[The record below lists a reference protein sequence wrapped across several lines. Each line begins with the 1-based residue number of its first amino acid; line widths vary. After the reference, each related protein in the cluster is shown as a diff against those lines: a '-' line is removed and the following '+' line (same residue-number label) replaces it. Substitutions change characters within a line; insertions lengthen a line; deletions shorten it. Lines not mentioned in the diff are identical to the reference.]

1 MPSSITVPTN
11 SYTTMAESN
20 TYHDD
25 SSHGATWAA
34 TEEED
39 RTRAKITA
47 FRMIERQDYKGDK
60 VGTEKWPR
68 TGLTDEEG
76 DEVPS
81 GSVPQF
87 VRDAQFELELELIV
101 NPSVQTNDN
110 TDDNIKR
117 LKAGTAAITKF
128 RPTSGPRFP
137 TIINEYLGRYLEGE
151 FILIQPFAGGTDV
164 ETAFSTYELNRG
176 Y

>member
-1 MPSSITVPTN
+1 
-11 SYTTMAESN
+11 
-20 TYHDD
+20 
-25 SSHGATWAA
+25 
-34 TEEED
+34 
-39 RTRAKITA
+39 
-47 FRMIERQDYKGDK
+47 MIERQNYKGDK

-87 VRDAQFELELELIV
+87 VEDAQMELALEIIN
-101 NPSVQTNDN
+101 NPGVQTSNN

-117 LKAGTAAITKF
+117 LKAGTAALTKF

-151 FILIQPFAGGTDV
+151 MVLIQPFAGGTDT
-164 ETAFSTYELNRG
+164 ETGLSTYELNRG